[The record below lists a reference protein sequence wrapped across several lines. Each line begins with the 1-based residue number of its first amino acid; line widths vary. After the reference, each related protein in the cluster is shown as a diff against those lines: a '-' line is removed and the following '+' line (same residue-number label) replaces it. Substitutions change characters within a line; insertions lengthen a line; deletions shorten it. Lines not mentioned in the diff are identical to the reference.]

1 MTLWRTQ
8 RRQKM
13 RMSDQSHISQVLQS
27 VADEFGVDPI
37 TIISHP
43 RGNRNLTAARG
54 VSAWMLQGTMSNSK
68 LGRLLGRSSTSY
80 VADAVSRVKVR
91 SLEGE
96 DLHEQVQRLLTRW
109 A

>member
-1 MTLWRTQ
+1 MN
-8 RRQKM
+8 K
-13 RMSDQSHISQVLQS
+13 QSHIMEVMQS

-43 RGNRNLTAARG
+43 RGDRNLTAARA
-54 VSAWMLQGTMSNSK
+54 VCAWMLQGTMSNSK
-68 LGRLLGRSSTSY
+68 LSKLLGRSSKSY
-80 VADAVSRVKVR
+80 VHDAVGRVKVR
-91 SLEGE
+91 SLKGE